1 MYSRVVRAEIRGVMN
16 VRKVYES
23 ILGRARDELLGN
35 RMLKC
40 FKLSKEMLYLQL
52 SILYNRLNENIIQ
65 PWFTL

>member
-52 SILYNRLNENIIQ
+52 SILYSRLNENIIQ
-65 PWFTL
+65 PWFAL

>member
-1 MYSRVVRAEIRGVMN
+1 MYSRIVRAEIKGVMN

-23 ILGRARDELLGN
+23 FLGRARDELLRN

>member
-1 MYSRVVRAEIRGVMN
+1 MYSRVVRAEIKGVMN

-65 PWFTL
+65 PWFAL

>member
-23 ILGRARDELLGN
+23 ILGRARDELLRN

-65 PWFTL
+65 PWFAL

>member
-1 MYSRVVRAEIRGVMN
+1 MRAEILGVMN

-23 ILGRARDELLGN
+23 FLGRALSELLRN

-40 FKLSKEMLYLQL
+40 FKFSKEMLYLQL
-52 SILYNRLNENIIQ
+52 SILYSRLNENIIR

>member
-1 MYSRVVRAEIRGVMN
+1 MYSRIVRAEIKGVMN

-23 ILGRARDELLGN
+23 FLGRTRDELLRN

>member
-1 MYSRVVRAEIRGVMN
+1 MYFRVVRAEIRGVMN

-23 ILGRARDELLGN
+23 ILGRARDELLRN

>member
-1 MYSRVVRAEIRGVMN
+1 MN

-23 ILGRARDELLGN
+23 ILGRARDELLRN